1 MYTIIIEVVCLIVGF
16 IAGASFVHYR
26 KKAYLK
32 QIRIGKLRMDDTTGD
47 PYLFLEL
54 SVPIEVALHQKECVM
69 EVDLNPITQD

>member
-54 SVPIEVALHQKECVM
+54 SVPIEIALQNKSCLM
-69 EVDLNPITQD
+69 DVDLSPITHD